1 MITTDNNKANARYLN
16 ADLHCHT
23 SQSDGTLT
31 VEEVLKRAITNG
43 VEMISITDHDTVS
56 AYDQINPK
64 DYPELKIVA
73 GIELST
79 RWNGIGIHIVGLG
92 FDLEKMKPH
101 QESQAIVRMKRA
113 ERIAWLLEKKGLT
126 QAFEKVLKS
135 TNGAPPG
142 RLHFARLAV
151 TEGLFATE
159 ADVFKKLLGNGKPG
173 DVKSGWPELE
183 QAVNWIVQA
192 GGVAVIAHP
201 HKYKMTNTK
210 LKRLFQD
217 FSDAGG
223 AAVEV
228 CGTGIDTQR
237 RLYLSQLCQQFN
249 FLGSRGSDFHS
260 PRQSWCDLGRVAAIP
275 DPVIPV
281 WNYLEPLQ

>member
-1 MITTDNNKANARYLN
+1 MITTDADKANARYVN

-23 SQSDGTLT
+23 NQSDGTLSVT
-31 VEEVLKRAITNG
+31 EILDRAISNG
-43 VEMISITDHDTVS
+43 VEILSITDHDTVS
-56 AYDQINPK
+56 AYDRINPA
-64 DYPELKIVA
+64 DYPEIKIVS

-79 RWNGIGIHIVGLG
+79 KWDGVGIHIVGLG
-92 FDLEKMKPH
+92 FDLEKMKPI
-101 QESQAIVRMKRA
+101 EVSQAAVRMKRA
-113 ERIAWLLEKKGLT
+113 ERIAQLFEKKGLNN
-126 QAFEKVLKS
+126 ALNKVLDMTK
-135 TNGAPPG
+135 GAPPG
-142 RLHFARLAV
+142 RLHFAKLAV
-151 TEGLFATE
+151 LEGLYATQ

-192 GGVAVIAHP
+192 GGIAVIAHP

-210 LKRLFQD
+210 LKRLFQA

-223 AAVEV
+223 SAIEV
-228 CGTGIDTQR
+228 SGTGIDTQR
-237 RLYLSQLCQQFN
+237 RLYLSQLCQQFE

-260 PRQSWCDLGRVAAIP
+260 PGQSWCDLGRVAAIP

-281 WNYLEPLQ
+281 WNYLEPL